1 MTNRLGWGVAIKR
14 QDGPEFL
21 ASAGNG
27 LLPAVWANAY
37 RSYAVAHKRQLIQ
50 DGFKARVVRVRFAY
64 PVIEPES
71 P

>member
-1 MTNRLGWGVAIKR
+1 LTNRLGWGCAIKR
-14 QDGPEFL
+14 KDGSEFL
-21 ASAGNG
+21 AVAGNG

-50 DGFKARVVRVRFAY
+50 EGFKARVVRVRFSY
-64 PVIEPES
+64 PEIEPES